1 MDDLHLIFILSMISK
16 HTLPDPPNALT
27 PETYTHHITAL
38 CAGDPDLA
46 QVVERHGLP
55 PLWVWEEGFPGL
67 IHTILGQQV
76 SQASAQAVL
85 DRLKMAA
92 DSLTPKSLLALD
104 DETLRRVG
112 LSRQKTRYA
121 RGLAQAVLAG
131 DLDLDRVA
139 ALPNDQVRSALIALP
154 GIGPWTADVF
164 LVMCLRRADVWP
176 VGDRALVVAT
186 REVKGLRHDP
196 SPAEMDQIGAAW
208 RPLRAVAARILW
220 HHYLSR

>member
-1 MDDLHLIFILSMISK
+1 MISK

-27 PETYTHHITAL
+27 PETYTRHITAL

-46 QVVERHGLP
+46 RVVERHGPP
-55 PLWVWEEGFPGL
+55 PLWVWEEGFVGL
-67 IHTILGQQV
+67 LHTILGQQV

-92 DSLTPKSLLALD
+92 DSLTPESLLALD

-112 LSRQKTRYA
+112 LSRQKIRYA
-121 RGLAQAVLAG
+121 RGLAQALLAG

-139 ALPNDQVRSALIALP
+139 ALPDAAAHAALTALP

-164 LVMCLRRADVWP
+164 LIMSLRRADVWP
-176 VGDRALVVAT
+176 VGDRALVVAS
-186 REVKGLRHDP
+186 RQVKGMDHDP
-196 SPAEMDQIGAAW
+196 SPGEMDQIGAAW
-208 RPLRAVAARILW
+208 RPVRAVAARILW